1 MQNSSRHRLNGLLR
15 NKRKMAFAV
24 NNGKPSFFSIVYI
37 LILLYNTNTN
47 TLYETSLSNYRQNE
61 Y

>member
-24 NNGKPSFFSIVYI
+24 NARKAIFFLDCIYF
-37 LILLYNTNTN
+37 NTII
-47 TLYETSLSNYRQNE
+47 
-61 Y
+61 